1 MENFETKLKEF
12 AEKCENLKNQ
22 EFENFGYLEKTYC
35 DLINEGNQLRQYIV
49 QNPEICDKNS
59 LLVLTNQV
67 PNISLLDEKFKSL
80 LNIIQLTVTL
90 LQKYGEYVQ
99 TLLEN
104 ENFEEAINI
113 YENMYKFTRNPIYK
127 KNIIEIYTQNLNNYD
142 KALEVCESI
151 MPIILSNPSYCRL
164 CAKIYSYKS
173 DVTNTSFYN
182 KKADELDMLIQ
193 ANDFINKEDYLE
205 AINIYDN
212 LFTITGN
219 YNYQKEIAN
228 IHAGYLNNLDKAIT
242 LYKDLEKNLQEDAQY
257 WWQFSELYEN
267 KKNHY
272 KQVLCIQ
279 KAIKLELK
287 NKEASA
293 C

>member
-1 MENFETKLKEF
+1 
-12 AEKCENLKNQ
+12 
-22 EFENFGYLEKTYC
+22 
-35 DLINEGNQLRQYIV
+35 
-49 QNPEICDKNS
+49 
-59 LLVLTNQV
+59 
-67 PNISLLDEKFKSL
+67 
-80 LNIIQLTVTL
+80 
-90 LQKYGEYVQ
+90 
-99 TLLEN
+99 
-104 ENFEEAINI
+104 
-113 YENMYKFTRNPIYK
+113 MYKFTRNPIYK
-127 KNIIEIYTQNLNNYD
+127 KNIIEIYTQNLSNYD

-151 MPIILSNPSYCRL
+151 MPIILSDPSYCRL
-164 CAKIYSYKS
+164 CAKVYSYKS

-182 KKADELDMLIQ
+182 KKADELNMLIQ
-193 ANDFINKEDYLE
+193 ANDFISKEDYLE

-242 LYKDLEKNLQEDAQY
+242 LYKDLEKNLQEDAKY

-267 KKNHY
+267 KNNHY

-287 NKEASA
+287 NKEVSI